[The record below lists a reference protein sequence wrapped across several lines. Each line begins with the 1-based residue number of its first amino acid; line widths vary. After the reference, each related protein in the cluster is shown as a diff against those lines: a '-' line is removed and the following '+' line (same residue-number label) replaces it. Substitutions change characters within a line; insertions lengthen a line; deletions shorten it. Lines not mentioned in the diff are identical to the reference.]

1 MAHHRPKSV
10 RSREA
15 EQQKEFK
22 VVDAERSAGSDVQR
36 KNHEELSQA
45 NLKQGDTTMSS
56 KSLDEQ
62 EGGTWQFKFAMGV
75 IALAVLMLILKTIG
89 LF

>member
-1 MAHHRPKSV
+1 MAHHRPKSI
-10 RSREA
+10 RSHEA

-22 VVDAERSAGSDVQR
+22 VVDAERSAGNDVQR

-45 NLKQGDTTMSS
+45 KFKQGAATLSS
-56 KSLDEQ
+56 QSLDEQ
-62 EGGTWQFKFAMGV
+62 EGGTWQFKFVIGV
-75 IALAVLMLILKTIG
+75 IVVGVLMLILKTIG